1 MAGSSD
7 ISDGGLMKYAA
18 LALAAACLFLTS
30 GCRAEKPLAEGS
42 HPPVTLSSWVV
53 SWDRERG
60 MEEYEKQ
67 RISGMAFPFLPLILM
82 KREISISLKIWKT

>member
-1 MAGSSD
+1 
-7 ISDGGLMKYAA
+7 MKYAA

-30 GCRAEKPLAEGS
+30 GCRAEKPLAGGS

-60 MEEYEKQ
+60 MEEYEKTADLWDG
-67 RISGMAFPFLPLILM
+67 ISLLPLILM